1 MTQLRDDPFCH
12 GNEFVGFS
20 FLSPHLTGITV
31 TLNRYRSRIVTSSF
45 GAAGL
50 TELEDVFK
58 PTASASWDLSG
69 MLGASLEGESL
80 ISWRMHDDHHPRD
93 EWSIVEAWHMAGA
106 DHAPRAQSRAWR
118 ATLREELLFVA
129 TRPRSCRAL
138 EALLP
143 STSQHLEHWR
153 QKWQIDG
160 RPTFGTAADMMPQVQ
175 GFRSAAGSQGL
186 VVGTGPSAEPSNS
199 RCCKGSSQ
207 RWGRRN

>member
-1 MTQLRDDPFCH
+1 MFACGRFLIACGTKAGYGGHEYAAVNVYEITETAVTQLRDDPFCH

-153 QKWQIDG
+153 QKWQIDAG
-160 RPTFGTAADMMPQVQ
+160 RLLVSPQ
-175 GFRSAAGSQGL
+175 
-186 VVGTGPSAEPSNS
+186 T
-199 RCCKGSSQ
+199 
-207 RWGRRN
+207 